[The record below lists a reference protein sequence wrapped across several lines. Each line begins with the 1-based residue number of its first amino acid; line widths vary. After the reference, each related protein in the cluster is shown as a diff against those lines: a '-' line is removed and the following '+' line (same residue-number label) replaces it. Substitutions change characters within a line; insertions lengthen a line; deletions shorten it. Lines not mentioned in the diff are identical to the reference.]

1 MRISTS
7 MIYDQGVASMQQNRN
22 TQAKLQAQLSSG
34 LRVVTPSDDPVAAS
48 SALEVQQSI
57 ALNAQFKL
65 NGDSAK
71 SQLSLE
77 ESALGDTT
85 TILQDVKTLA
95 VNAGNPTLTN
105 ADRATIAN
113 ELNNHYQELL
123 AIANRSDSNGQFLFS
138 GYKGATQPFS
148 ELSPGNVIYSG
159 DSGQRL
165 AQIGS
170 SRTVPVSDAGDAIF
184 QSIKNGNG
192 TFVSAANG
200 ANTGGGT
207 IDSGV
212 VTDPA
217 AWNAGTNTKDFTIKF
232 AVDNSVTPP
241 STTYD
246 IIDNV
251 NNVSMLTG
259 AAPAAAGPYLRSYVT
274 GSAISLKTQ
283 SPPDTNAVPFDY
295 GAIVT
300 ISGQPASG
308 DTFSVA
314 ASSNQ
319 DVFTTLHNLISSLQT
334 GINGSATTTAVSQN
348 ALNTAMSGIDN
359 ALNNV
364 LAVRAD
370 VGARLKEID
379 TAQTSSDDLSIQYN
393 ATLSGLRDL
402 DYTKAISDLSQ
413 QQVFLQAAQQSFLKI
428 TSLNLFS
435 LL

>member
-1 MRISTS
+1 
-7 MIYDQGVASMQQNRN
+7 MIYDQGVANMQQNRN
-22 TQAKLQAQLSSG
+22 TQATLQAQLSSG
-34 LRVVTPSDDPVAAS
+34 LRVVKPSDDPVAAAA
-48 SALEVQQSI
+48 ALDVQQSQ

-65 NGDSAK
+65 NGDTAK

-77 ESALGDTT
+77 ESALGDATML
-85 TILQDVKTLA
+85 LQDVKTLA

-148 ELSPGNVIYSG
+148 ELSPGNVVYSG

-170 SRTVPVSDAGDAIF
+170 SRTIPISDAGDAIF

-200 ANTGGGT
+200 ANTGSGT

-212 VTDPA
+212 VTDSA
-217 AWNAGTNTKDFTIKF
+217 AWNSATNTKDFTIKF
-232 AVDNSVTPP
+232 NVDNSVAPP

-259 AAPAAAGPYLRSYVT
+259 AAPAAGPYLRSYVT

-283 SPPDTNAVPFDY
+283 SPPDTNPVAFDY

-300 ISGQPASG
+300 ISGQPAGG
-308 DTFSVA
+308 DTFTVA

-319 DVFTTLHNLISSLQT
+319 DVFTMLHNLISSLQIGNNT
-334 GINGSATTTAVSQN
+334 SATTTAVGQN

-364 LAVRAD
+364 LSVRAD

-379 TAQTSSDDLSIQYN
+379 TAQTSSDDLSIQYS

-413 QQVFLQAAQQSFLKI
+413 QQVYLQAAQQSFLKI